1 MHRTRLAAEA
11 DGYGPGTLALL
22 RAAEQV
28 DDERYRRGLADM
40 ARVADGFQRVLAV
53 VDVLA
58 GPAVAYP
65 APAEDPPFGA
75 PEGEVEARF
84 TGPYNLAGLPA
95 LSVPC
100 GMVEDYLPVGLQ
112 LGSAAR
118 AEELLLSVSADVRG
132 GRRMRMHDC
141 TWMQIE
147 EYLRG
152 DDRIVLPLGSTEQH
166 ALPVAGRR
174 RDPVR
179 AGVAGGGRAAG
190 RAGAAG
196 AAVRPDAVLR
206 GVSGQPLAAPGDL
219 RRGACATCWT
229 RSTARASGGSCCSTG
244 TAATSRSPGS
254 RTSGWRRT
262 RAARCDSTAGGTGRA
277 RGPSCSGSI
286 PEATHASWLE
296 NFPWTRLPGVE
307 VPAQGKPVVD
317 PRAPADPRPGRRA
330 RAARGRLVRRALPA
344 LGRGDARGLGRRR
357 RRGPRPARG
366 RLAVDQ

>member
-1 MHRTRLAAEA
+1 MRVGVIDRQLRDPDLRPDVRERVEAAITRLANLGFDLVEIDIPELDLADAALGDVVLKEALDVHRPRLAAEA
-11 DGYGPGTLALL
+11 GGYGPGTLALL
-22 RAAEQV
+22 RAAAEI

-40 ARVADGFQRVLAV
+40 ARVAEGFQRALAV

-95 LSVPC
+95 LSIPC
-100 GMVEDYLPVGLQ
+100 GIVEDYLPVGLQ
-112 LGSAAR
+112 LGSAAG
-118 AEELLLSVSADVRG
+118 AEALLLSVSADVRG

-190 RAGAAG
+190 RAGAA
-196 AAVRPDAVLR
+196 
-206 GVSGQPLAAPGDL
+206 
-219 RRGACATCWT
+219 RRCP
-229 RSTARASGGSCCSTG
+229 TA
-244 TAATSRSPGS
+244 
-254 RTSGWRRT
+254 
-262 RAARCDSTAGGTGRA
+262 
-277 RGPSCSGSI
+277 
-286 PEATHASWLE
+286 
-296 NFPWTRLPGVE
+296 
-307 VPAQGKPVVD
+307 
-317 PRAPADPRPGRRA
+317 
-330 RAARGRLVRRALPA
+330 
-344 LGRGDARGLGRRR
+344 
-357 RRGPRPARG
+357 
-366 RLAVDQ
+366 